1 MIFIKFAAKLF
12 KILRSG
18 ESPNKIAAGF
28 TLGMILGLTPL
39 LTLHNF
45 ILILMLII
53 LTINLASALFAF
65 AIFSGVAYALDPLF
79 HNLGYF
85 ILTGIPALRDLWT
98 ALFGFPLIALSRYNN
113 TVVMGSLIVS
123 IALSIPVFPAAKY
136 FVLYYRN
143 TLDPLLQKL
152 KIVQLMKGS
161 KLYTL
166 YDKIKRLG
174 G

>member
-136 FVLYYRN
+136 LVLYYRN
-143 TLDPLLQKL
+143 TLDPLLQKF